1 MSFPVKRPQKC
12 PRNLQIRVNNACHY
26 FARPPVGIIN
36 RLRFIYFY
44 IRYQWSIPDG
54 PVFMVKLWM
63 WILDHL
69 CGRLYSVNQNQFVG
83 VIITRRCYPQS
94 KIKDCFYDQVYLI

>member
-1 MSFPVKRPQKC
+1 MIYEWFQRFRPAKIKQY
-12 PRNLQIRVNNACHY
+12 NGSQY
-26 FARPPVGIIN
+26 FSRPPVGIIN

-44 IRYQWSIPDG
+44 IRYQWSNPDG

-69 CGRLYSVNQNQFVG
+69 CGALYSSDRNPICRSPNHSSLLSTKQNIG
-83 VIITRRCYPQS
+83 W
-94 KIKDCFYDQVYLI
+94 FYNQVYII

>member
-1 MSFPVKRPQKC
+1 MIFEWFKRFRPAKVKPF
-12 PRNLQIRVNNACHY
+12 NNACHY

-69 CGRLYSVNQNQFVG
+69 CGRL
-83 VIITRRCYPQS
+83 
-94 KIKDCFYDQVYLI
+94 